1 MTKVNLPDEKVTLEK
16 CSENDNG
23 EAVTHLQNMV
33 LIYIVLEGKNKNIKR
48 SLEKGSFLLIQA
60 LCHLYNFFCQLI
72 SCCFIFRLGINSYNR
87 FCIGFT

>member
-33 LIYIVLEGKNKNIKR
+33 YCFDDISQDEGDKYRKKKKCILR
-48 SLEKGSFLLIQA
+48 TE
-60 LCHLYNFFCQLI
+60 
-72 SCCFIFRLGINSYNR
+72 FI
-87 FCIGFT
+87 

>member
-33 LIYIVLEGKNKNIKR
+33 YCFDDISQDEGTDEMFGKTVR
-48 SLEKGSFLLIQA
+48 
-60 LCHLYNFFCQLI
+60 
-72 SCCFIFRLGINSYNR
+72 
-87 FCIGFT
+87 

>member
-33 LIYIVLEGKNKNIKR
+33 FC
-48 SLEKGSFLLIQA
+48 LEKLQESK
-60 LCHLYNFFCQLI
+60 
-72 SCCFIFRLGINSYNR
+72 
-87 FCIGFT
+87 